1 MSDTTTHLG
10 LPYLM
15 AAQAQKHVTHNEA
28 LRLLDAMVQLSVL
41 DRTRTTPPASPAD
54 GDRHLV
60 ASGATGLW
68 AGWDLNVAFW
78 VDGVWIRLVPRP
90 GWLVWVADEGAF
102 LVWSG
107 SSWASVG
114 EPRDVPDSVFSLVND
129 ADPTK
134 KAVFSLASISTG
146 QTRTYT
152 LPNTSSELA
161 ILAGTQTF
169 SGNKTF
175 SGTLTASGGTATIGT
190 STGTATYG
198 IGTGATTNGT
208 TKTVNLGTGGG
219 SGSNTVVNIG
229 SAAAGAGGTTV
240 INTPTVTFANSV
252 TQVGMPQANLTAQT
266 LGLGWATADAF
277 NRFSINTPA
286 MLFNHAGNGIEAT
299 FNKNAP
305 GDDAA
310 FAFKTGFSTRA
321 LIGLLGNDD
330 FSFKVS
336 PDGSAYYDALRIDRA
351 SGRVELPEPMVLPG
365 RATPPDPPP
374 AGRIHLYARDRA
386 GSAWLEV
393 MRPSGRL
400 FPLQPHF
407 GVNRIAYWAPSSGT
421 TINAI
426 GMPRTGVG
434 TASTPGLATTNLST
448 SMRRWR
454 MTSAATAD
462 AAAEERS
469 AGWVCWRGNA
479 DGLGGFTY
487 VNRLSLTTLQPT
499 GMGFFG
505 LMGSTAALATTL
517 LLSAVVNAIG
527 IGFQRGTHANWQI
540 VHNSGSGAPTLI
552 NPGASFPVDAPT
564 NVLTLFLYAAP
575 NAASV
580 WVRVVEEVSGAIA
593 EVEITANLP
602 AATQLLSPR
611 NYMNTGST
619 AAAVAYDC
627 SGVYVETDY

>member
-1 MSDTTTHLG
+1 MSDTTSNLL
-10 LPYLM
+10 LPYIL

-28 LRLLDAMVQLSVL
+28 LRLLDAMVQLAVL
-41 DRTRTTPPASPAD
+41 DRMRTAPPASPAD

-60 ASGATGLW
+60 ASGATDLW
-68 AGWDLNVAFW
+68 AGWDLNIAFW
-78 VDGVWIRLVPRP
+78 VDGAWIRLVPRP
-90 GWLVWVADEGAF
+90 GWLVWVAEEGAF
-102 LVWSG
+102 FVWSG

-114 EPRDVPDSVFSLVND
+114 EPRDVSDAVFSLVNN

-175 SGTLTASGGTATIGT
+175 SGTLTTSGGTATLGT

-198 IGTGATTNGT
+198 VGTGATTNGT
-208 TKTVNLGTGGG
+208 TKTVNIGTGGA

-229 SAAAGAGGTTV
+229 SATAGAGGTTV

-252 TQVGMPQANLTAQT
+252 TQVGMPQANLTAQQ
-266 LGLGWATADAF
+266 LGLGWATADSY

-310 FAFKTGFSTRA
+310 FAFKTGFSARA

-336 PDGSAYYDALRIDRA
+336 PDGSAYFDAIRIDRT

-454 MTSAATAD
+454 MTSAATVD

-479 DGLGGFTY
+479 EGLGGFTY

-505 LMGSTAALATTL
+505 LIGSTSALATAL
-517 LLSAVVNAIG
+517 ALSAVVNAIG
-527 IGFQRGTHANWQI
+527 IGFQRGTHANWQM

-552 NPGASFPVDAPT
+552 DLGADFPVDAPT

-580 WVRVVEEVSGAIA
+580 WLRVVEEVSGAIA
-593 EVEITANLP
+593 EVEIIANLP
-602 AATQLLSPR
+602 AANQLLSPR
-611 NYMNTGST
+611 NYMNNGGT
-619 AAAVAYDC
+619 AGAVAYDC